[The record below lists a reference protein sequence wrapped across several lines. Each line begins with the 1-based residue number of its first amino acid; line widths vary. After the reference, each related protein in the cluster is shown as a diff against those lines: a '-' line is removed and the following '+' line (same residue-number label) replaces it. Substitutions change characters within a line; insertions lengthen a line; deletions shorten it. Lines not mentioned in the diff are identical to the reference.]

1 MQLIHPIYLDVP
13 MLVSFAAAIQGGI
26 SLESE
31 VTHEKEANKTGAAR
45 LTGKFGLNSLF
56 SSLFDI
62 SAETDIS
69 GATSGRNQETRHE
82 LRSHTEAS
90 IAILLYD
97 ELIKNKGFLTK
108 PQDATMLSTVNP
120 GTLVE
125 VAGILE
131 KNAVDTVIDYIEA
144 VDILSSLASPSQT
157 TTPTLPHQTP
167 SKQSSKKVSNHSM
180 LEKIRMT
187 LDKDRKRT
195 PISNVILR
203 CIEPPQ
209 VNVVI
214 TLRTANL
221 RDLTLSELHKNNV
234 RVVGKVTRIVAEG
247 QSMSAFENYGMSLLN
262 PEMLKEIFDGI
273 ASSENV
279 VAKFS
284 EVQVQGPAVQLLPLM
299 IFV

>member
-45 LTGKFGLNSLF
+45 VTGKFGLNSLF

-144 VDILSSLASPSQT
+144 VDILSSLAASTVNDPL
-157 TTPTLPHQTP
+157 TTPNTQ
-167 SKQSSKKVSNHSM
+167 Q
-180 LEKIRMT
+180 
-187 LDKDRKRT
+187 
-195 PISNVILR
+195 
-203 CIEPPQ
+203 
-209 VNVVI
+209 
-214 TLRTANL
+214 
-221 RDLTLSELHKNNV
+221 
-234 RVVGKVTRIVAEG
+234 
-247 QSMSAFENYGMSLLN
+247 
-262 PEMLKEIFDGI
+262 
-273 ASSENV
+273 
-279 VAKFS
+279 
-284 EVQVQGPAVQLLPLM
+284 AVQQKGQQS
-299 IFV
+299 FNAREN